1 MSLYDRQVGQQD
13 ERFYGAQREQRAN
26 ANAQDWAN
34 YARQL
39 EAQLAQAQAETL
51 AARIQ
56 RNAYRNEAV
65 RLNGGD
71 EMSYRKRVADSFIY
85 PELAQNGL
93 RLAPDGTVTRIR

>member
-13 ERFYGAQREQRAN
+13 ERFYSGQREQRAN

-56 RNAYRNEAV
+56 RNAYRNEAI
-65 RLNGGD
+65 RLSGMD
-71 EMSYRKRVADSFIY
+71 EMTYRKRMNEVLV
-85 PELAQNGL
+85 PELAKNGL
-93 RLAPDGTVTRIR
+93 RIEDDRVRRVG

>member
-13 ERFYGAQREQRAN
+13 ERFYSAQREQRAN

-51 AARIQ
+51 EARIQ
-56 RNAYRNEAV
+56 RNAYRNEAI
-65 RLNGGD
+65 RMSGMD
-71 EMSYRKRVADSFIY
+71 EMTYRKKIADTIII
-85 PELAQNGL
+85 PEMIKSGL
-93 RLAPDGTVTRIR
+93 RK